1 MSHFIR
7 NGDTYRVSS
16 ERALDIVKALPVGN
30 YKICMDPHGNLFLQN
45 IEPYTP
51 NSKYYGDVL
60 KNTDRILNT
69 FLDRKSGST
78 GILLFGEKGSGKT
91 LLSKNL
97 SIQAAAKHNIP
108 TITISEP
115 WVGEAFNQFIQSID
129 QPCIVLF
136 DEFEKVYNKRELQEG
151 LLTLLD
157 GVYPTQKMFVLT
169 TNDAWAVNDYMR
181 NRPGRIFYSI
191 EYKGLDEAFVREYCV
206 DVLKNQDHTNSV
218 VTYSKMFN
226 EFNFDM
232 LKALVEDMN
241 RYNETAADVIRL
253 LNAKPENDRYG
264 GTVYDAVLMYKGF
277 EIEEYSPK
285 TVSGSPLAR
294 TWNFECPD
302 IETLKLND
310 DSKKLHSV
318 LQHGQAKDKFF
329 YDDGA
334 PIMAWDVSFDPNDI
348 VTMTKEGTYR
358 YVGTES
364 FELILTKQAEKTKF
378 DYTSLL

>member
-16 ERALDIVKALPVGN
+16 ERALDIVKTLPVGN
-30 YKICMDPHGNLFLQN
+30 YKICQDALGNLFLQN
-45 IEPYTP
+45 IEPYVP
-51 NSKYYGDVL
+51 NTKYYGDVL

-78 GILLFGEKGSGKT
+78 GVLLFGEKGSGKT

-97 SIQAAAKHNIP
+97 SIQAAAKYGIP

-115 WVGEAFNQFIQSID
+115 WVGEKFNQFIQSID
-129 QPCIVLF
+129 QPAIVLF
-136 DEFEKVYNKRELQEG
+136 DEFEKVYNQRELQEG

-264 GTVYDAVLMYKGF
+264 GSTYEAVLMYKGF
-277 EIEEYSPK
+277 EVAEFSPT

-294 TWNFECPD
+294 SWTFEAPD
-302 IETLKLND
+302 VVVLKLNPED
-310 DSKKLHSV
+310 KKLYAV
-318 LQHGQAKDKFF
+318 LQPGQEKDKFF
-329 YDDGA
+329 YEDGT
-334 PIMAWDVSFDPNDI
+334 PIMGWDAAFEPNDI
-348 VTMTKEGTYR
+348 VMMTKDGVYR
-358 YVGTES
+358 YTNEEG
-364 FELILTKQAEKTKF
+364 FELVLTKQAEKAKF